1 MIRFLSHITPSDLP
15 LLGAPLIAIIEV
27 LRRLIRPLTLGMRL
41 CANITGGHLI
51 TELIEEIGG
60 GLISSTMVGFYELFV
75 CFIQSLIFRLLLLR
89 YFSERT
95 ESI

>member
-1 MIRFLSHITPSDLP
+1 MRV
-15 LLGAPLIAIIEV
+15 IEI

-60 GLISSTMVGFYELFV
+60 ATMSATLIGFYELFV
-75 CFIQSLIFRLLLLR
+75 CFIQRLIFSLLLLR
-89 YFSERT
+89 YFRESS